1 MHEDVAN
8 YFISNFSNE
17 GDIIYDPFS
26 GTGTTCRVAD
36 RLGRAW
42 FGSEIV
48 EEYCE
53 VALRKIG
60 NDLFT
65 KAST

>member
-8 YFISNFSNE
+8 YFILNFSNE